1 MVWGAIASAGIGLVG
16 GLIQG
21 NQQRSAA
28 DAQNKEQEKIAKA
41 QYKRDLKEWELN
53 YMQAQSDYAWSLAN
67 TEAQRYQDRVRE
79 ADYNAQQGRVI
90 DAAIENL
97 ELNGQALM
105 DQYITSEQ
113 LRLTQE
119 VTGLQDNLAAEQL
132 KLDEALQGFN
142 QRALE
147 STLKTQQDIAG
158 YLTSVQV
165 KAEQADALVA
175 RKTTEGQNIQ
185 EQIVIEEQLD
195 TLRRD
200 AEYVTALVDGADVR
214 AGVTARQGG
223 SNSSRAI
230 AMDSMKAFG
239 RSYSLLKT
247 EQKKRR
253 NALNNYNSSLAGE
266 TSSQLAQIA
275 TAMDGEVQSMKYSR
289 ASNRLTLADLN
300 QKAQL
305 AQAGFGLNTNS
316 LMRNFNQL
324 TLPSFELSAR
334 QGQREYQ
341 ALISDTLN
349 TVKAASTPYREA
361 IIFDPLEPIAGLK
374 PEKMLTTKVAKPS
387 WGSILA
393 GSAVQ
398 AAQGAMS
405 MSYIDKS
412 GNLAFR

>member
-1 MVWGAIASAGIGLVG
+1 MVWGAIAMAGIGAVSG
-16 GLIQG
+16 IIQG

-158 YLTSVQV
+158 YLTSIQGR
-165 KAEQADALVA
+165 AEQANALVA

-200 AEYVTALVDGADVR
+200 AEYVTALAEGADVR

-289 ASNRLTLADLN
+289 ASNRLTLSDL
-300 QKAQL
+300 QQRSQL
-305 AQAGFGLNTNS
+305 AQAGFGLNTNT

-324 TLPSFELSAR
+324 TLPSFELAAR

-349 TVKAASTPYREA
+349 TVKAASTPYRNA
-361 IIFDPLEPIAGLK
+361 IIFDPLEPIAGLR
-374 PEKMLTTKVAKPS
+374 PEKMQTTKVAKPS
-387 WGSILA
+387 WGSILTQ
-393 GSAVQ
+393 SAVQ
-398 AAQGAMS
+398 GAQGAMS
-405 MSYIDKS
+405 MSYTNKA